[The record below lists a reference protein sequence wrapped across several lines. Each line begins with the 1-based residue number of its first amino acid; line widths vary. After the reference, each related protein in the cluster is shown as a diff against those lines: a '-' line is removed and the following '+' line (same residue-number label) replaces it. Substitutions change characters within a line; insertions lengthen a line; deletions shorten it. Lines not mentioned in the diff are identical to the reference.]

1 MPFIHVQT
9 NQSTADAKSFL
20 KKLSIISAKAIGK
33 PEAYIQTALEADSEM
48 TFAGTDDPTAFIQCK
63 SIGLND
69 SITESISAAISS
81 FCEIELSIPKDRIYI
96 EFVGVTG
103 KMWGWKGAT
112 F

>member
-1 MPFIHVQT
+1 MPYIHVQT
-9 NQSTADAKSFL
+9 NQSAADTKSLL
-20 KKLSIISAKAIGK
+20 KKLSAISAEAIGK

-69 SITESISAAISS
+69 SLTGSISAAICS
-81 FCEIELSIPKDRIYI
+81 FCETELSIPKDRIYI
-96 EFVGVTG
+96 EFVGATG